1 MIWHPVVTGN
11 NFLNSLGRLL
21 LLSQTC
27 PTVKQSWSK
36 DCRVSLIL
44 PQPTTSDG
52 DDCSLEIN
60 ETTNLPDNIPSWGTV
75 ADAVGSLFIHP
86 PESILETIASS
97 VCELYAMIWC
107 LNLHNYQMYEQHRHI
122 LLRKKHYMIS
132 GQSVSVLL
140 MESLSNSELAGFD
153 VCTFCSSVL
162 RGNTQEHLHMMTL
175 LHFCSFGFVRSCPPE
190 KHPWISKWTDLTI

>member
-86 PESILETIASS
+86 PESILETFASS
-97 VCELYAMIWC
+97 VCELYAMI
-107 LNLHNYQMYEQHRHI
+107 
-122 LLRKKHYMIS
+122 
-132 GQSVSVLL
+132 
-140 MESLSNSELAGFD
+140 
-153 VCTFCSSVL
+153 
-162 RGNTQEHLHMMTL
+162 
-175 LHFCSFGFVRSCPPE
+175 
-190 KHPWISKWTDLTI
+190 